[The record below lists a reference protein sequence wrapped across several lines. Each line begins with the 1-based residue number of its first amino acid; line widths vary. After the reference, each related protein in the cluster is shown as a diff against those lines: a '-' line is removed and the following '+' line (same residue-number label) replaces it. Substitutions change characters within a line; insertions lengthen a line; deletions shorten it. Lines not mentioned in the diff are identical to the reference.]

1 MQSKETLSFLNRT
14 VDIVRR
20 SRRRSLTLTMHP
32 DRPLRVITNA
42 STSHKEIFN
51 FLLRKKTWIEKN
63 LQQFADL
70 DERFKEPPFEEGAN
84 FPFLGELKYLHFSIT
99 PRKQLFFNFEEGY
112 LVCYL
117 PFGKN
122 PKDFFEREYQ
132 EQLTKLYH
140 REAVRHLTPRVA
152 ELANITGLKP
162 SKLSF
167 RAQRTR
173 WGSCSSRGHISLNW
187 KIVCHSPSII
197 DYIIIHELCHLRHM
211 NHSNDFWSAVE
222 NYYPSYKVAE
232 KVLKSQERLGSFLK
246 S

>member
-20 SRRRSLTLTMHP
+20 ARRRSLTLTMHP

-42 STSHKEIFN
+42 STTHKEIIE
-51 FLLRKKTWIEKN
+51 FLLKKRTWIEKN

-70 DERFKEPPFEEGAN
+70 NEKFKEPPYEEGAH
-84 FPFLGELKYLHFSIT
+84 FPFLGELKYLHFSVT
-99 PRKQLFFNFEEGY
+99 PRKNFFFNFEEGY

-117 PFGKN
+117 PLGKK
-122 PKDFFEREYQ
+122 PQDYSKQEYQ

-140 REAVRHLTPRVA
+140 REAVRYLTPRVE
-152 ELANITGLKP
+152 ELGRITGLKP
-162 SKLSF
+162 AKLSF

-173 WGSCSSRGHISLNW
+173 WGSCSSKGHISLNW
-187 KIVCHSPSII
+187 KIVCQSPSII
-197 DYIIIHELCHLRHM
+197 DYIIIHELCHLIHM
-211 NHSNDFWSAVE
+211 NHSSDFWSAVE
-222 NYYPSYKVAE
+222 NFYPSYEVAE
-232 KVLKSQERLGSFLK
+232 KVLKSQERLGSFLT